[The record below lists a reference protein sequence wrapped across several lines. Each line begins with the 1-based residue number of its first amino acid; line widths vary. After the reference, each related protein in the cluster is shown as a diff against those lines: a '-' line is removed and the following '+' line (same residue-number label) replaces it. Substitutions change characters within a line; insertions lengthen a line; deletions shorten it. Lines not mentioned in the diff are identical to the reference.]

1 MSNEL
6 IESTTFIAAQSDRW
20 MFVALLTIG
29 VFFSTY
35 LFRHFAKETA
45 AIRAEFRQMNEDF
58 ISHLKQA
65 NREMSELVKSSHE
78 TIARNSIIM
87 ERVER
92 KLERE

>member
-1 MSNEL
+1 MTADLVETISVA
-6 IESTTFIAAQSDRW
+6 AAQSDRW

-29 VFFSTY
+29 VLFSTY

-45 AIRAEFRQMNEDF
+45 AIRAEFREMNEDF
-58 ISHLKQA
+58 ITHLKQA

>member
-1 MSNEL
+1 MNHEL
-6 IESTTFIAAQSDRW
+6 FDSISYAASQSDRW

-29 VFFSTY
+29 VLFSTY

-45 AIRAEFRQMNEDF
+45 LIREEFRQMNEDF